1 MLPKVKKVDDI
12 YSSAVLTGHTIIRMS
27 DRYTPLHTTLRFVS
41 RVTNVFASFDQ
52 LPHPD
57 VGVHSISRAVAHA
70 QPKASVLRNPNVI
83 SP

>member
-1 MLPKVKKVDDI
+1 MMLPKVKKVDDI
-12 YSSAVLTGHTIIRMS
+12 YSSAVLTGHTIMS
-27 DRYTPLHTTLRFVS
+27 DRYTPPHTTLRFVS

-57 VGVHSISRAVAHA
+57 VGVHSISRAIAHA
-70 QPKASVLRNPNVI
+70 QPKASVLRNPSVI